1 MRPIAEQKIAVVSQ
15 VVLSLVKWNTL
26 ISIRIPNATMQVQ
39 IIEYRE
45 PTSFFFSSFV

>member
-39 IIEYRE
+39 IIA
-45 PTSFFFSSFV
+45 PTKFLLSDGFFS